1 MSTIS
6 VSIFRWRSSISRALF
21 IMWRLLGLTPF
32 FWCFY
37 DGVIVSAITF
47 CFECVE
53 KAAKLGRRFIF
64 SEKWL
69 NVFHLFQDG
78 FETLHLRLYQLDRLI
93 EEYLPDL
100 WNHLVENCIENHMY
114 ASQWF
119 LTLFTAKFP
128 LFLVFHILDV
138 FLYQGM
144 ETIFQVS
151 FKMKGKEKHFG
162 FSVFV
167 CKHKTWCHASCS
179 STHLGPMMWMYRQ
192 MKEWIICW
200 FFF

>member
-1 MSTIS
+1 M
-6 VSIFRWRSSISRALF
+6 FLRWRHSLSNN
-21 IMWRLLGLTPF
+21 F
-32 FWCFY
+32 FF
-37 DGVIVSAITF
+37 
-47 CFECVE
+47 FECVE
-53 KAAKLGRRFIF
+53 KAAKLGRRFIS

-151 FKMKGKEKHFG
+151 FKMKGKEKHFWISDSL
-162 FSVFV
+162 FSFVNTRHGATRRVHQHTWARWCECIDRWKNELLLLVFLLG
-167 CKHKTWCHASCS
+167 CS
-179 STHLGPMMWMYRQ
+179 RPVIHG
-192 MKEWIICW
+192 
-200 FFF
+200 